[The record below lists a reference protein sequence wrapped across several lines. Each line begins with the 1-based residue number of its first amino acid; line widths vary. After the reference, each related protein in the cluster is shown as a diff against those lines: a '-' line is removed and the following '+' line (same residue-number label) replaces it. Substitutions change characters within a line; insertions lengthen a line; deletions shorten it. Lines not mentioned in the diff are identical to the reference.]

1 MAAEQ
6 LRRQLLKDSGIT
18 CWFPRS
24 ELAGAAPS
32 HRVCSELAEPS
43 PLPVSAP
50 PSPSAP
56 SAPVNASPSPSVSA
70 PSPSASASAAAA
82 ASLEPSVLAVAAPTR
97 QAVEVFNEVKVAAP
111 ITEPEPQLMH
121 SRPEVEI
128 LPAVMADAGPF
139 GFSWFAIDKRL
150 SVLAMLP
157 PAASRLSGSCRLM
170 LERMLGALHA
180 PWQSLALE
188 EQSFHWPFADM
199 PELANDAIAARQAA
213 EGFIARRQRARHS
226 AMLLV
231 LSDELPW
238 FLKPPGHDSEDA
250 VTGQLHVHRQ
260 FDCVMLFAH
269 SLHAMEK
276 DAGLKR
282 EAWQSMQVLRE
293 RLGRS

>member
-24 ELAGAAPS
+24 DLPGAAPS
-32 HRVCSELAEPS
+32 HRVCMALAAAS
-43 PLPVSAP
+43 PPPLNERSFPYTP
-50 PSPSAP
+50 PSPVP
-56 SAPVNASPSPSVSA
+56 P
-70 PSPSASASAAAA
+70 
-82 ASLEPSVLAVAAPTR
+82 VLAVAVTTR
-97 QAVEVFNEVKVAAP
+97 SAVEVLNRVSVPAP
-111 ITEPEPQLMH
+111 TIEPEPQVID
-121 SRPEVEI
+121 SRPVIEV

-170 LERMLGALHA
+170 LERMLGALHT

-199 PELANDAIAARQAA
+199 PELANDARAARQAA
-213 EGFIARRQRARHS
+213 EGFIARRQRARQS

-238 FLKPPGHDSEDA
+238 FLKHPGHDSEGA
-250 VTGQLHVHRQ
+250 TSGQLHVHRQ
-260 FDCVMLFAH
+260 FDFAMLSTH

>member
-1 MAAEQ
+1 
-6 LRRQLLKDSGIT
+6 
-18 CWFPRS
+18 
-24 ELAGAAPS
+24 
-32 HRVCSELAEPS
+32 
-43 PLPVSAP
+43 
-50 PSPSAP
+50 
-56 SAPVNASPSPSVSA
+56 
-70 PSPSASASAAAA
+70 
-82 ASLEPSVLAVAAPTR
+82 
-97 QAVEVFNEVKVAAP
+97 
-111 ITEPEPQLMH
+111 
-121 SRPEVEI
+121 
-128 LPAVMADAGPF
+128 VMADAGPF
-139 GFSWFAIDKRL
+139 GFSWFTIDKRM

-170 LERMLGALHA
+170 LERVLGALHT

-199 PELANDAIAARQAA
+199 PELADDASAARQAA

-238 FLKPPGHDSEDA
+238 FLKHPGHDSEDA
-250 VTGQLHVHRQ
+250 VTGRLHVHRQ
-260 FDCVMLFAH
+260 FDFAMLSTH